1 MIYSPITKYLAQDSY
16 DRLREGFSKNPDKPM
31 TPNEPLLHFM
41 IQTLNVVS
49 HVGPALMMTSAANPN
64 VRSYYYQGPG
74 KHAYRATTSN
84 AYRLGAT
91 IGKHLAWP
99 GSARIL
105 VGNSKKAV
113 AARAA
118 MAKGARIGGRIG
130 SKAIPGIGWAMLA
143 YDAYDLIAN
152 RRFFGVQL

>member
-1 MIYSPITKYLAQDSY
+1 MIYSPVSRYLAQDSY
-16 DRLREGFSKNPDKPM
+16 ERMKDGFSKNPKKPM

-84 AYRLGAT
+84 AYRLGSSMARRMNT
-91 IGKHLAWP
+91 VMNYPYRIPK
-99 GSARIL
+99 SAAL
-105 VGNSKKAV
+105 KVG
-113 AARAA
+113 
-118 MAKGARIGGRIG
+118 RIGGRIG
-130 SKAIPGIGWAMLA
+130 TKLIPGIGWAMLA
-143 YDAYDLIAN
+143 YDAYDLVAN